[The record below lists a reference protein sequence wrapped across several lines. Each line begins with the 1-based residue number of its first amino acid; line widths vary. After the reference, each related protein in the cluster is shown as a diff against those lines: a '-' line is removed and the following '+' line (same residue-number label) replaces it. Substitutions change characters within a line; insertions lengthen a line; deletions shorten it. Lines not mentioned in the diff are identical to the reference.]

1 MFPIDRNR
9 RRPPWPNISGA
20 STRPATSSCGRHKPC
35 AQPDSKAFPT
45 SFEPRAM
52 ADTTH
57 GLRYTTTHEWARSEG
72 GDLVTVGIT
81 DIGRQAL
88 GKVVYIEFPVVG
100 RRVNRGEPCAV
111 VETSKS
117 VCDICSP
124 VSGQVLLVNERLSE
138 DCALL
143 GYDAYEARSEEHTSE
158 LQSRRDLV
166 CRL

>member
-1 MFPIDRNR
+1 
-9 RRPPWPNISGA
+9 
-20 STRPATSSCGRHKPC
+20 
-35 AQPDSKAFPT
+35 
-45 SFEPRAM
+45 M

-143 GYDAYEARSEEHTSE
+143 GYDAYEAWLFQLRVTNAGE
-158 LQSRRDLV
+158 LEQLLDAAAYRALTAG
-166 CRL
+166 